1 MGTTKSL
8 RERERER
15 GKMRYGGGKR
25 RRVALK
31 PFFVLCVSVTGFGL
45 LVLSLRL
52 LDAPASSTVPLSRA
66 SSSSSSSSS
75 EFNTSSKN
83 GSRVKGV
90 VAVRRVGE
98 KPCKTVEEM
107 GEDFTSG
114 VGKKE
119 SLRVRRMIQ
128 NHFLANGASRVRD
141 FPPEQFCRHGFV
153 LGKASE
159 AGFGNEMYKVL
170 TAAALSIMLN
180 RGKYPFGDYIS
191 YSNFTFTVKEIKHLW
206 RHKGCESK
214 YGRKL
219 VMRIDDFMKPVETNV
234 ICSNWKKWKQPI
246 IWFQGTVDSVA
257 AQFFLKNMHSQM
269 RTAALNLFGD
279 PQVLGLRPNVFG
291 ELMRVLI
298 SPSEDVE
305 AAVNWVIG
313 GGENPDISLHMR
325 MLMHRSGRAVQAV
338 LHCLNKAMRSQHLMS
353 SRPKV
358 VVVSDTPAVVKSI
371 MYMSNLSEFV
381 EVLHFDYDKYRG
393 SMFKGLHITDSRR
406 RDWGT
411 APRWVA
417 FVDFFLASRAK
428 YATISGAHRRVGTTY
443 AQLVAALSAA
453 YNLGISAIH
462 SAYSRDMSGS
472 RFIFLSSFQ
481 SNLLTD
487 GLKNQR
493 GWGHVWNRYA
503 GPLSCRKQGNQCAF
517 TPVLPSAW
525 WDGLWQSPIPRDIN
539 RLASYGIKLSALG
552 TVDKDSLKNHCK
564 KKKNVVRTITF
575 KL

>member
-66 SSSSSSSSS
+66 SSSSSS

-159 AGFGNEMYKVL
+159 AGFGNEMYKD
-170 TAAALSIMLN
+170 LSRETLSFS
-180 RGKYPFGDYIS
+180 RLVFWVRLSLGKYPFGDYIS

-453 YNLGISAIH
+453 YNLG
-462 SAYSRDMSGS
+462 DMSGS

>member
-1 MGTTKSL
+1 MAISSL
-8 RERERER
+8 M
-15 GKMRYGGGKR
+15 GKMK
-25 RRVALK
+25 V
-31 PFFVLCVSVTGFGL
+31 VTGLGL
-45 LVLSLRL
+45 LVLSLRP

-66 SSSSSSSSS
+66 SSS
-75 EFNTSSKN
+75 EFNTFSNN
-83 GSRVKGV
+83 GSRVESIL
-90 VAVRRVGE
+90 AVRHVGE
-98 KPCKTVEEM
+98 RPCKTVEEM
-107 GEDFTSG
+107 GEDFGGG
-114 VGKKE
+114 VGKE
-119 SLRVRRMIQ
+119 SLRVRRIIQ

-141 FPPEQFCRHGFV
+141 LPPEQFCRHGFV

-159 AGFGNEMYKVL
+159 AGFGNE
-170 TAAALSIMLN
+170 I
-180 RGKYPFGDYIS
+180 GKYPFGDYIS

-219 VMRIDDFMKPVETNV
+219 VIRIDDFMKPVETNV

-246 IWFQGTVDSVA
+246 IWFHGTVDSVA
-257 AQFFLKNMHSQM
+257 AQFFLKNIHSQM
-269 RTAALNLFGD
+269 RTAALNLFSI
-279 PQVLGLRPNVFG
+279 RPNVFG

-298 SPSEDVE
+298 FPSEDVE

-325 MLMHRSGRAVQAV
+325 MLMNRSGRAVQAM
-338 LHCLNKAMRSQHLMS
+338 LRCLKKVIRSQHLMS

-358 VVVSDTPAVVKSI
+358 
-371 MYMSNLSEFV
+371 
-381 EVLHFDYDKYRG
+381 LHFDYDKFRG
-393 SMFKGLHITDSRR
+393 SMFKGLRITDSRR

-428 YATISGAHRRVGTTY
+428 YAAISGAHHRVGTTY
-443 AQLVAALSAA
+443 AQLIAALAAA
-453 YNLGISAIH
+453 YNLGDKS
-462 SAYSRDMSGS
+462 SS
-472 RFIFLSSFQ
+472 RFTFLSSFQ
-481 SNLLTD
+481 SNLLID
-487 GLKNQR
+487 GLKNQG

-503 GPLSCRKQGNQCAF
+503 GPLSCRNQGNQCAF

-552 TVDKDSLKNHCK
+552 TVDENSLKKHCK
-564 KKKNVVRTITF
+564 KKKNVVRTFTF